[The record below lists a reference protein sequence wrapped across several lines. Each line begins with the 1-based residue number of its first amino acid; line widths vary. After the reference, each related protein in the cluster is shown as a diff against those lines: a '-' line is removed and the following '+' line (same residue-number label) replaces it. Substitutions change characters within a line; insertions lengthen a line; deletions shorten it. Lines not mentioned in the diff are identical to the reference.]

1 MKEIDMSFYRD
12 DYVVTIAENNV
23 TIDVGSKEEWTH
35 FAIELSNDIVEQI
48 SELEPFGTMNA
59 VLPSGDKIE
68 AMWNTREGA
77 NQIFLVYK
85 EKMLFGGYESEH
97 IAIER
102 PDLLGEE

>member
-1 MKEIDMSFYRD
+1 MSFYRD
-12 DYVVTIAENNV
+12 DYVVTAAENNV

-48 SELEPFGTMNA
+48 SELEPFDWLKTK
-59 VLPSGDKIE
+59 LPSGDKIE
-68 AMWNTREGA
+68 VMWNIREGA

-85 EKMLFGGYESEH
+85 EKMLFGGYETEH